1 MGNDFTARKQRRKA
15 RRGDEESTRRI
26 RKKKNQPRRLC
37 RGIGLYRISITMSM
51 RDSVGIKTAV

>member
-37 RGIGLYRISITMSM
+37 RGTEFYGISMSQ
-51 RDSVGIKTAV
+51 